1 MPRPIVVYGAT
12 HCEDTHRTHEYF
24 TAAGIPFR
32 EVNIDHDPEAERFL
46 IFINNGQRITPTLV
60 IGDGRDKRV
69 VTEPSD
75 EELAELLASEGY
87 TTS

>member
-12 HCEDTHRTHEYF
+12 HCEDTQRAREYF

-46 IFINNGQRITPTLV
+46 IFINNGHRITPTLV
-60 IGDGRDKRV
+60 IGEERDKRV
-69 VTEPSD
+69 VTEPTD